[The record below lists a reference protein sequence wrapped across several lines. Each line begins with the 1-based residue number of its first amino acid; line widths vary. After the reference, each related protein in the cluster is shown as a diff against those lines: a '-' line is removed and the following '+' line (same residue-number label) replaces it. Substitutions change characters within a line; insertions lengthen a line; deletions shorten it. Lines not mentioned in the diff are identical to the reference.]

1 MTENYSKNRWWL
13 VILLA
18 SFLIIAIFLSNY
30 NYLISLAIIAF
41 VFFIIL
47 FFLKPLFGLYL
58 MALFLPITGLA
69 VQYKSLELP
78 FIDLLSVV
86 VLTSFVVSH
95 IYLTFFDKNKTKLK
109 WPAGGAFLAFFIIVL
124 ISAILSDGVLSHLW
138 YSFRWILF
146 FYLAFVIMPV
156 NLVKSTKIL
165 HKLLVLI
172 SIGGLAVA
180 LMGFVSLFLQ
190 DWSDSFFRVS
200 PVAIGGEWIFGQ
212 NYNLLSE
219 FLSISAFI
227 VLSLKYFYN
236 DLRINRLLNV
246 LAGFLILINFLTFG
260 RTAWITI
267 VLQLLI
273 YFVIYYF
280 IIQKK
285 KISWR
290 QALVALFLL
299 VIILSPFFVKMITL
313 QEANVSST
321 QNRVLLTK
329 ISWEA
334 FLDKPLFGYG
344 SGSFVSLV
352 ENNVRFVAKYGD
364 PLDSHGFGQKILAE
378 NGILG
383 LLSFIIFLFFM
394 FRKIY
399 LGVIINKKDYR
410 LLLPLFIAS
419 AGGFFYQLF
428 NTSYYKGR
436 IWLPIAL
443 AWIAVELISSKNK
456 VKKYER

>member
-1 MTENYSKNRWWL
+1 MLENYSKNRWWL
-13 VILLA
+13 IGLLA
-18 SFLIIAIFLSNY
+18 FFLIIAISFSFY
-30 NYLISLAIIAF
+30 NYLISLALIAF
-41 VFFIIL
+41 IFFIFL

-58 MALFLPITGLA
+58 MALFLPVTGLTLRY
-69 VQYKSLELP
+69 QSFELP
-78 FIDLLSVV
+78 FIDLLSLI
-86 VLTSFVVSH
+86 VLSSFVVSH
-95 IYLTFFDKNKTKLK
+95 VYLIFFGKNIDKLK
-109 WPAGGAFLAFFIIVL
+109 WPAGGAFLVFFIITL
-124 ISAILSDGVLSHLW
+124 ISAILSDSPLSHLW
-138 YSFRWILF
+138 YTGRWILF
-146 FYLAFVIMPV
+146 FYLAFVVLPV
-156 NLVKSTKIL
+156 NLIKDIKVL
-165 HKLLVLI
+165 QRLLILI

-180 LMGFVSLFLQ
+180 IMGFLSLFLQ

-200 PVAIGGEWIFGQ
+200 PLAIYGEWIFGQ

-227 VLSLKYFYN
+227 VLSLKYFYSN
-236 DLRINRLLNV
+236 LRTKKLLNV
-246 LAGFLILINFLTFG
+246 IAVFLILINFLTFG

-267 VLQLLI
+267 CLQLLF
-273 YFVIYYF
+273 YFIIYYF
-280 IIQKK
+280 VIQKK

-290 QALVALFLL
+290 QIVVALFFM
-299 VIILSPFFVKMITL
+299 IIIISPFFVKMLVL

-321 QNRVLLTK
+321 QNRVLLTR

-334 FLDKPLFGYG
+334 FLNKPLFGYG

-378 NGILG
+378 NGLLG
-383 LLSFIIFLFFM
+383 LLAFIVFLFFI

-399 LGVIINKKDYR
+399 LGLLANYKDYK
-410 LLLPLFIAS
+410 LLLPLFLAS

-443 AWIAVELISSKNK
+443 AWIAVELVASKNK
-456 VKKYER
+456 EKKYVK